1 MTVHMAAYAR
11 IVNGRAARAGAKRAM
26 TEQRSF
32 PLRVLALLGADV
44 ALLALFLGALATLIR
59 LYGVSF
65 VWAEGPITISA
76 ALGTGLI
83 ALHFL
88 LRLPQLLRG
97 RKAAL
102 GGLRASVRETAR
114 DWAPF
119 IGLMWAFESLETYTG
134 RIPKPSV
141 DPVLYAL
148 DVRLFGVEPT
158 VWIHAF
164 HHPLLTDWM
173 AFAYG
178 SYFVLPMIIATALSL
193 RGRREDFREMSSA
206 VVIQQGLGLVL
217 CLTFPAG
224 PPRFYRPLLQGP
236 FQPGTLYSYFGL
248 FEFQQG
254 AFDAAD
260 PARTRSAFP
269 SLHCALALVSLVY
282 AWRFGSAI
290 FPSRPRWFF
299 WICLPVVVS
308 LWISTIYL
316 RHHWTVDC
324 AAGLAVGAVALFVA
338 EWLRAVWPKVEP
350 APSTAATASE
360 PI

>member
-1 MTVHMAAYAR
+1 
-11 IVNGRAARAGAKRAM
+11 
-26 TEQRSF
+26 
-32 PLRVLALLGADV
+32 
-44 ALLALFLGALATLIR
+44 
-59 LYGVSF
+59 
-65 VWAEGPITISA
+65 
-76 ALGTGLI
+76 
-83 ALHFL
+83 
-88 LRLPQLLRG
+88 
-97 RKAAL
+97 
-102 GGLRASVRETAR
+102 
-114 DWAPF
+114 
-119 IGLMWAFESLETYTG
+119 
-134 RIPKPSV
+134 
-141 DPVLYAL
+141 
-148 DVRLFGVEPT
+148 
-158 VWIHAF
+158 
-164 HHPLLTDWM
+164 
-173 AFAYG
+173 
-178 SYFVLPMIIATALSL
+178 
-193 RGRREDFREMSSA
+193 
-206 VVIQQGLGLVL
+206 
-217 CLTFPAG
+217 
-224 PPRFYRPLLQGP
+224 
-236 FQPGTLYSYFGL
+236 L

>member
-1 MTVHMAAYAR
+1 MDAGTR
-11 IVNGRAARAGAKRAM
+11 FVNGYRSASNGASRAM
-26 TEQRSF
+26 IDRR
-32 PLRVLALLGADV
+32 PLLVRVLAITGADV
-44 ALLALFLGALATLIR
+44 ALLALFLFSLATLIR

-76 ALGTGLI
+76 AIGVGLI
-83 ALHFL
+83 ALHFT
-88 LRLPQLLRG
+88 LRLPHLLRDRRG
-97 RKAAL
+97 AL
-102 GGLRASVRETAR
+102 RELSVGAREIAR

-141 DPVLYAL
+141 DRFLYAL
-148 DVRLFGVEPT
+148 DLRLFGVEPT

-178 SYFVLPMIIATALSL
+178 SYFVMPMIIATALSL
-193 RGRREDFREMSSA
+193 RRRREDFREMSTA
-206 VVIQQGLGLVL
+206 VVIQQGLGLIL

-224 PPRFYRPLLQGP
+224 PPRFYRPLLDGP
-236 FQPGTLYSYFGL
+236 FQPGTLYSHFGL

-269 SLHCALALVSLVY
+269 SLHCALALVTLLYS
-282 AWRFGSAI
+282 WRFGSAL
-290 FPSRPRWFF
+290 FPSRPRLFF

-308 LWISTIYL
+308 LWMSTIYL

-324 AAGLAVGAVALFVA
+324 VAGLAVGGVALFA
-338 EWLRAVWPKVEP
+338 AKWLRAVWP
-350 APSTAATASE
+350 SE
-360 PI
+360 RSPYEQGVSAYSSAGRG

>member
-1 MTVHMAAYAR
+1 MIDRRPVL
-11 IVNGRAARAGAKRAM
+11 
-26 TEQRSF
+26 
-32 PLRVLALLGADV
+32 LRVLSVMGADV
-44 ALLALFLGALATLIR
+44 ALLVLFLIALATLIR

-76 ALGTGLI
+76 AIGAGLI
-83 ALHFL
+83 ALHFA
-88 LRLPQLLRG
+88 LRLPHLLRD
-97 RKAAL
+97 RRAAL
-102 GGLRASVRETAR
+102 SNSSTTVRELAR

-134 RIPKPSV
+134 RIPKPSI
-141 DPVLYAL
+141 DSALYEL
-148 DVRLFGVEPT
+148 DLRFFSVEPT

-178 SYFVLPMIIATALSL
+178 SYFVMPMIIATALSL
-193 RGRREDFREMSSA
+193 RHRREEFREMSTA

-224 PPRFYRPLLQGP
+224 PPRFYRPLLDGP
-236 FQPGTLYSYFGL
+236 FQPGTLYSHFGL

-269 SLHCALALVSLVY
+269 SLHCALALVTLVY

-290 FPSRPRWFF
+290 FPRHPRLFF
-299 WICLPVVVS
+299 WICLPIVVS

-316 RHHWTVDC
+316 RHHWAVDC
-324 AAGLAVGAVALFVA
+324 VAGLAVGANALYA
-338 EWLRAVWPKVEP
+338 AGWLRAVWPVASP
-350 APSTAATASE
+350 TSQTSAAFHR
-360 PI
+360 

>member
-1 MTVHMAAYAR
+1 MSERGSVLR
-11 IVNGRAARAGAKRAM
+11 GALG
-26 TEQRSF
+26 F
-32 PLRVLALLGADV
+32 LGADV
-44 ALLALFLGALATLIR
+44 ALLSLFLLALATLIR
-59 LYGVSF
+59 FYGVSF

-76 ALGTGLI
+76 AIGVGLI
-83 ALHFL
+83 VVHVL
-88 LRLPQLLRG
+88 LRLPQLLKDG
-97 RKAAL
+97 GTAL
-102 GGLRASVRETAR
+102 SRLLVTTRELAR

-134 RIPKPSV
+134 RIPKASI
-141 DPVLYAL
+141 DPLLYSL
-148 DVRLFGVEPT
+148 DLRLFGVEPS

-178 SYFVLPMIIATALSL
+178 SYFVMPMIIATALSL
-193 RGRREDFREMSSA
+193 RHRRDDFRQLSCA

-217 CLTFPAG
+217 CLSFPAG
-224 PPRFYRPLLQGP
+224 PPRFYRPLLDGP
-236 FQPGTLYSYFGL
+236 FQPGTLYSHFGL

-269 SLHCALALVSLVY
+269 SLHCALALVTLVY

-290 FPSRPRWFF
+290 SPRRPRLFF
-299 WICLPVVVS
+299 WLCLPVVVS

-324 AAGLAVGAVALFVA
+324 AAGLLVGAVASFA
-338 EWLRAVWPKVEP
+338 ADWLRAVWPAA
-350 APSTAATASE
+350 APRFKAASGETRANLAG
-360 PI
+360 